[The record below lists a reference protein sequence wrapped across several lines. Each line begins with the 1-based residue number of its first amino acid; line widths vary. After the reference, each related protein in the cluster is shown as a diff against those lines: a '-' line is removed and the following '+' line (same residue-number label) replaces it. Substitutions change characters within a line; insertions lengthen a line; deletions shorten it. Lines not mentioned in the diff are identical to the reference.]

1 MLRCLLTG
9 QLFMGTLFIFHKG
22 LHRVAASLKTSHLRQ
37 PKRLREGFPYEEKSM
52 GSSVHDAN
60 LLRRK
65 SLQLIFKNEKKK
77 LNIIMLEHVFVPRV
91 RVFDPIEGAKPT
103 SFGSCHRSDQEWSF
117 PLAVHLPLQLVLWD
131 AAKHEV
137 TLFDLPRPC
146 FLVAPPSGLLLVFAE
161 IDSCLC
167 VDGFDCVDS
176 WLHVFLGILYSVG
189 RMPKLFWGYC
199 FFAIEERLEGCKLC
213 CP

>member
-1 MLRCLLTG
+1 M
-9 QLFMGTLFIFHKG
+9 
-22 LHRVAASLKTSHLRQ
+22 
-37 PKRLREGFPYEEKSM
+37 
-52 GSSVHDAN
+52 
-60 LLRRK
+60 
-65 SLQLIFKNEKKK
+65 KKK
-77 LNIIMLEHVFVPRV
+77 LNIITLEHVFVPKV
-91 RVFDPIEGAKPT
+91 RAFGAIEGAKPA
-103 SFGSCHRSDQEWSF
+103 SFGSCHRSDQEWSL
-117 PLAVHLPLQLVLWD
+117 PLAVHLPLQLVLRD

-137 TLFDLPRPC
+137 TLFDLPRPY

-167 VDGFDCVDS
+167 VDGFDCV
-176 WLHVFLGILYSVG
+176 FLRILYSVG